1 MGQSHLAIPKK
12 SREDFS
18 TKIRVES
25 LPFKSQEN
33 SVTVWKQKK
42 KKTILCTCITHIC
55 ILNKDINIKKTNINV

>member
-33 SVTVWKQKK
+33 SVTVWKKK
-42 KKTILCTCITHIC
+42 EKKNNSVYLYNAYLHF
-55 ILNKDINIKKTNINV
+55 K